1 MAGKWGI
8 EHAVFAAAT
17 AATVVGAVVG
27 NERVQQIAKPLIAP
41 ALAARVLRKR
51 SETETADTALLL
63 AGLAAA
69 TVGDVF
75 MIDPDN
81 DARLIKGA
89 SSFAVMQ
96 ASYSALL
103 LRRGARP
110 TRAALRPRISG
121 WSTASGLLRA
131 KAPSVSTPLTG
142 YGLMLGTTSTLS
154 ADPALAPQ
162 SNAVLDVVV
171 PNKDR
176 RSWLGLGGV
185 LFTASDGLIVVR
197 RLFIRGTAGRAAA
210 EGVILASYAGAQLML
225 VEGMLALDARR
236 ASSLSRAQHDSVSV
250 LRVHHDGDCGSG
262 SDLVFVLGSDL
273 VLDPAR
279 VRIGTWN
286 REVECELGQ
295 FAVDS
300 SAQGCDGVDSCPPF
314 EAVLFEFALGAGRAV
329 GPCHSESENRAES
342 GEQPADLI
350 GQRARWGV
358 LDQPSE
364 PHGEHDQIPHRDETH
379 GVYDAT
385 VIHQIS
391 STSRIA

>member
-110 TRAALRPRISG
+110 TRAALWPRISG

-162 SNAVLDVVV
+162 SKAVLDVVV

-225 VEGMLALDARR
+225 LEGMLALGRKK
-236 ASSLSRAQHDSVSV
+236 SV
-250 LRVHHDGDCGSG
+250 
-262 SDLVFVLGSDL
+262 
-273 VLDPAR
+273 
-279 VRIGTWN
+279 
-286 REVECELGQ
+286 
-295 FAVDS
+295 
-300 SAQGCDGVDSCPPF
+300 
-314 EAVLFEFALGAGRAV
+314 
-329 GPCHSESENRAES
+329 
-342 GEQPADLI
+342 
-350 GQRARWGV
+350 
-358 LDQPSE
+358 
-364 PHGEHDQIPHRDETH
+364 
-379 GVYDAT
+379 
-385 VIHQIS
+385 
-391 STSRIA
+391 

>member
-17 AATVVGAVVG
+17 AATVAGAVVG

-162 SNAVLDVVV
+162 AKAVLDVVV

-176 RSWLGLGGV
+176 RSWLGLG
-185 LFTASDGLIVVR
+185 
-197 RLFIRGTAGRAAA
+197 
-210 EGVILASYAGAQLML
+210 
-225 VEGMLALDARR
+225 
-236 ASSLSRAQHDSVSV
+236 
-250 LRVHHDGDCGSG
+250 
-262 SDLVFVLGSDL
+262 
-273 VLDPAR
+273 
-279 VRIGTWN
+279 
-286 REVECELGQ
+286 
-295 FAVDS
+295 
-300 SAQGCDGVDSCPPF
+300 
-314 EAVLFEFALGAGRAV
+314 
-329 GPCHSESENRAES
+329 
-342 GEQPADLI
+342 
-350 GQRARWGV
+350 
-358 LDQPSE
+358 
-364 PHGEHDQIPHRDETH
+364 
-379 GVYDAT
+379 
-385 VIHQIS
+385 
-391 STSRIA
+391 

>member
-110 TRAALRPRISG
+110 TRAALRPRTSG

-162 SNAVLDVVV
+162 SKAVLDVVV

-225 VEGMLALDARR
+225 VEGMLALGRKK
-236 ASSLSRAQHDSVSV
+236 SV
-250 LRVHHDGDCGSG
+250 
-262 SDLVFVLGSDL
+262 
-273 VLDPAR
+273 
-279 VRIGTWN
+279 
-286 REVECELGQ
+286 
-295 FAVDS
+295 
-300 SAQGCDGVDSCPPF
+300 
-314 EAVLFEFALGAGRAV
+314 
-329 GPCHSESENRAES
+329 
-342 GEQPADLI
+342 
-350 GQRARWGV
+350 
-358 LDQPSE
+358 
-364 PHGEHDQIPHRDETH
+364 
-379 GVYDAT
+379 
-385 VIHQIS
+385 
-391 STSRIA
+391 